1 MFQVVLVVAYA
12 DWMNHSQCLELCKP
26 DFYVISSSVIASI
39 DS

>member
-12 DWMNHSQCLELCKP
+12 DWMNHCLCPELCKP
-26 DFYVISSSVIASI
+26 DFSVISSAVIASI